1 MPTPIDIL
9 LDPISLAV
17 IAIFAA
23 FARWEA
29 IAPGRTLPQVRGW
42 RLRGLAAF
50 IAYVMVSTYLPLA
63 WTEQLAAWQLFDLK
77 SLGTWGGAAAGLL
90 VYEAVAYFWHR
101 SMHRSDWLWLSVHQM
116 HHSSERLDT
125 YSAFWFSPLDM
136 AGWTAVSSL
145 ALTLIVGIT
154 AEATTVVLLTVTLLA
169 MFQHTNARTPQWL
182 GYFVQRPESHSYH
195 HARGH
200 HTGNFADL
208 PVFDIAFGT
217 FFNPHAF
224 APATGFYEGASAR
237 LVDMLLWRNVSA
249 PPADEAAAEA
259 LRPLGFTH
267 D

>member
-9 LDPISLAV
+9 LDPVSFAAM
-17 IAIFAA
+17 AIFAA
-23 FARWEA
+23 FVLWET
-29 IAPGRTLPQVRGW
+29 IAPGRPLPQVRGW
-42 RLRGLAAF
+42 RARGLAAF
-50 IAYVMVSTYLPLA
+50 VAYVMVSTYLPLL
-63 WTEQLAAWQLFDLK
+63 WTEQLAAWQLVDLTP
-77 SLGTWGGAAAGLL
+77 LGTWGGAAAGLL

-101 SMHRSDWLWLSVHQM
+101 AMHASDRLWRSFHQM

-125 YSAFWFSPLDM
+125 FSAFWFSPLDM
-136 AGWTAVSSL
+136 FGWTAVSSL
-145 ALTLIVGIT
+145 ALTLLVGIT
-154 AEATTVVLLTVTLLA
+154 AEAATAVLLALTLLA
-169 MFQHTNARTPQWL
+169 ILQHGNVRTPQWL

-208 PVFDIAFGT
+208 PVFDIVFGT
-217 FFNPHAF
+217 FFNPRGF

-237 LVDMLLWRNVSA
+237 VADMLRWRDVSS
-249 PPADEAAAEA
+249 PSADEASAEA

>member
-23 FARWEA
+23 FALWEA

-169 MFQHTNARTPQWL
+169 IFQHTNARTPQWL
-182 GYFVQRPESHSYH
+182 GYFVQRPESHSHH

-217 FFNPHAF
+217 FSNPHAF